1 MRIHAYVLIVLAF
14 GALSC
19 KKEAGP
25 WATFIE
31 CSSNA
36 CVAEAIAVKDAFL
49 ENPQALLEQFAKT
62 YEKGEDHVVGWIY
75 LLRDSVLL
83 NGSFAEPQVRFDLQ
97 QAIIQAA
104 KPFEND
110 PKLGEMAKSVLDEVE
125 MLAIASE
132 MEEEIPTE
140 IVPFA
145 GTYSYELP
153 NEAGSGELNISV
165 VNSESIRFALS
176 VVGSG
181 PAFNQGVME
190 GIAKMTGYN
199 QFEYETSEFGGACK
213 LELVFTGNMVSVST
227 LEGDSPSCGFGNNV
241 RADGEYNLVNHDD
254 PFLTPADAKKVK
266 KMEGDWVSADDPK
279 SGIAIKNSMYYDNYD
294 GETLGAFRFQYYP
307 KCPDDCAPAGGS
319 PCFKIFGQ
327 DELCYEIV
335 FSDSKTLQISLIS
348 GTGKTLTY
356 KRR

>member
-1 MRIHAYVLIVLAF
+1 MRIHAYVLIVLAI

-19 KKEAGP
+19 KKESGP
-25 WATFIE
+25 WAKFIE

-49 ENPQALLEQFAKT
+49 EDPKSMLEQFAKT
-62 YEKGEDHVVGWIY
+62 YEKGEDYVVGWIY

-83 NGSFAEPQVRFDLQ
+83 NGSFAEPQARFDLQ

-104 KPFEND
+104 KPYEND
-110 PKLGEMAKSVLDEVE
+110 PKLGEMAKSVLGEVE

-132 MEEEIPTE
+132 MEEEMPTE

-153 NEAGSGELNISV
+153 NEAGSGELKISV
-165 VNSESIRFALS
+165 VNSGSVRFALS
-176 VVGSG
+176 VVGRAPS
-181 PAFNQGVME
+181 FNQGMME
-190 GIAKMTGYN
+190 GIAQMTAYN
-199 QFEYETSEFGGACK
+199 QFEYQTSEFGGACK
-213 LELVFTGNMVSVST
+213 LQFVFTGNMVSVST

-241 RADGEYNLVNHDD
+241 RADGEYNLVNHQD
-254 PFLTPADAKKVK
+254 PFLAAADAKKVK
-266 KMEGDWVSADDPK
+266 NMEGEWVSADDPK
-279 SGIAIKNSMYYDNYD
+279 SGLAIENSMYYDNYD

-307 KCPDDCAPAGGS
+307 QCPDDCAPAGVF

-327 DELCYEIV
+327 DELCYAIV
-335 FSDSKTLQISLIS
+335 KADGKTLQISLIS